1 MAFFN
6 FFLKK
11 WEHSRAKIYNTL
23 QPIRPSIHPLRRLI
37 IDWQSEVEMASA
49 SLQPIRDTPVKAL
62 ANRSLSRQP
71 KLSLPW
77 RGRLHTPC
85 SFTWVPSKLKQWD
98 NLWKSRGGS
107 QVNLCPRAVPRVINL
122 PLGVD
127 WRPEGFSESKP
138 KATSSARP
146 KAKIPRG
153 CLTAL
158 Y

>member
-37 IDWQSEVEMASA
+37 IDWQSEVEMAIV
-49 SLQPIRDTPVKAL
+49 SLQPIGDTPVKAL

-85 SFTWVPSKLKQWD
+85 SFTWVPSKHKQCVLPFKCNFWVK
-98 NLWKSRGGS
+98 NQLNIATYLIYLCFMAPGCKSETP
-107 QVNLCPRAVPRVINL
+107 VWA
-122 PLGVD
+122 PLGKSPLCNALSV
-127 WRPEGFSESKP
+127 FV
-138 KATSSARP
+138 
-146 KAKIPRG
+146 
-153 CLTAL
+153 LTVT
-158 Y
+158 